1 MSAERCRGST
11 PRSVGFEGELRADV
25 NSNGP
30 VRTSTMSGAPPSQPP
45 RQTLTLTSSG
55 PVSTLARSPSSGS
68 QLSGTCSVSHTMRLA
83 EPQSTVH
90 APSTTRQVAQPFA
103 SFPISTVFAPSWK
116 FVVKPLPVRAS
127 RWFPS
132 GLPLLKVISVMAGAT
147 GSRPASSCAD
157 ATAVIASSA
166 AESWLR
172 APAPPRAIAG
182 SRWAPPAGVWWLGS
196 LELLEASRR
205 GVDVVVRVVDGR
217 AVARNPKARQD

>member
-1 MSAERCRGST
+1 MSAERWRGST

-116 FVVKPLPVRAS
+116 FVVKPLPVSAS

-147 GSRPASSCAD
+147 GSGPASSCAD
-157 ATAVIASSA
+157 ATAAIASSA
-166 AESWLR
+166 AAESWLAMR

-182 SRWAPPAGVWWLGS
+182 GRWAGASWVFVLGG
-196 LELLEASRR
+196 LLEAQPR
-205 GVDVVVRVVDGR
+205 GVDVVVKV
-217 AVARNPKARQD
+217 

>member
-1 MSAERCRGST
+1 MSAERWRGST

-90 APSTTRQVAQPFA
+90 APSTTRQVAQPLA

-116 FVVKPLPVRAS
+116 FVVKPLPVSAS

-147 GSRPASSCAD
+147 GSGPASSCAD
-157 ATAVIASSA
+157 ATAAIASSA
-166 AESWLR
+166 AAESWLAMR

-182 SRWAPPAGVWWLGS
+182 GRWAVGGASWVFVFGGF
-196 LELLEASRR
+196 LEAQPR
-205 GVDVVVRVVDGR
+205 GVDVVVKV
-217 AVARNPKARQD
+217 

>member
-1 MSAERCRGST
+1 M
-11 PRSVGFEGELRADV
+11 
-25 NSNGP
+25 
-30 VRTSTMSGAPPSQPP
+30 
-45 RQTLTLTSSG
+45 
-55 PVSTLARSPSSGS
+55 ARSPSSGS

-116 FVVKPLPVRAS
+116 FVVKPLPVSAS

-147 GSRPASSCAD
+147 GSGPASSCAD
-157 ATAVIASSA
+157 ATAAIASSTA
-166 AESWLR
+166 AEASIWLAMS

-217 AVARNPKARQD
+217 AVARNPKPVKD